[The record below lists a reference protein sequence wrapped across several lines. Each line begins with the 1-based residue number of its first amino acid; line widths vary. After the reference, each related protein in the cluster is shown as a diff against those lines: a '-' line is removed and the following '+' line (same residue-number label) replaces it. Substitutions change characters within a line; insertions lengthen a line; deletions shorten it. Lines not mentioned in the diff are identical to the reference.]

1 MEAPKCGRCGAL
13 VTNPQ
18 AVQCQYCG
26 NALTDAAGGYRQA
39 APAPAPAPGYGA
51 YPPAQGYGAP
61 QPQQMMPTY
70 GQPPPPG
77 YGQQPYGYGG
87 YPQPQQQQ
95 WGQPPIQQWQP
106 PAGYYNRGS
115 GMSAWGV
122 ITWIRIGIAVLVLF
136 GFAFSAC
143 VSALAH

>member
-18 AVQCQYCG
+18 AAQCQYCG
-26 NALTDAAGGYRQA
+26 SALNQAPAAYPQM

-61 QPQQMMPTY
+61 QQQMPTY
-70 GQPPPPG
+70 GQPPA

-106 PAGYYNRGS
+106 PAGYYNQSS

-143 VSALAH
+143 VSALSH